1 MFGKRN
7 KLSDEEVDRIAEAVV
22 NKIIL
27 KQREIDEAYF
37 SNVPQ
42 MLDQQQLTYEMI
54 LQNIIGLQILL
65 SDYVKNEKY
74 EEAEITKNKI
84 AELRI
89 ILDKFGGQ

>member
-54 LQNIIGLQILL
+54 LQNIVGLQILL

-89 ILDKFGGQ
+89 ILDKFGSQ

>member
-54 LQNIIGLQILL
+54 LQNIVGLQILL

-84 AELRI
+84 AELKI
-89 ILDKFGGQ
+89 ILDKFNSQ

>member
-27 KQREIDEAYF
+27 KQKEIDEAYF
-37 SNVPQ
+37 NNVPPA
-42 MLDQQQLTYEMI
+42 LDQQKLTYEMI

-89 ILDKFGGQ
+89 ILDKFGGK

>member
-42 MLDQQQLTYEMI
+42 VLDQQQLTYEMI

-89 ILDKFGGQ
+89 ILDKFDSQ

>member
-54 LQNIIGLQILL
+54 LQNIVGLQILL

-84 AELRI
+84 AELKI
-89 ILDKFGGQ
+89 ILDKFDSQ

>member
-1 MFGKRN
+1 MFGKSN

-27 KQREIDEAYF
+27 KQKEIDDAYF
-37 SNVPQ
+37 GNVPPPV
-42 MLDQQQLTYEMI
+42 DQQQLTYEMI

-84 AELRI
+84 AELRT
-89 ILDKFGGQ
+89 ILDKFNGQ